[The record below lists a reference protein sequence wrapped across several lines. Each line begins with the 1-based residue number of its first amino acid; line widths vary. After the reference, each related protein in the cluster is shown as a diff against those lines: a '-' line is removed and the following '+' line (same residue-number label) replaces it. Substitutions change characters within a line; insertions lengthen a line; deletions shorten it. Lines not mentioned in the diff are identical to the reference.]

1 MAFEIYQ
8 SPKSKK
14 YYFRLKA
21 KNQQII
27 LQSEAYEQ
35 KSGAKNGIK
44 SVAKNAAAG
53 NFEKRKAKDGRGYF
67 VLMAKNKEIVGKSQM
82 YKSTGG
88 LNNGIK
94 SVTNNADA
102 SNVTDLTK

>member
-1 MAFEIYQ
+1 MAFEIFQ
-8 SPKSKK
+8 STKTKK

-35 KSGAKNGIK
+35 KAGAKRGIK
-44 SVAKNAAAG
+44 SVAKNATAG

-67 VLMAKNKEIVGKSQM
+67 VLIAKNKEIVGKSQL
-82 YKSTGG
+82 YKSTSG

-94 SVTNNADA
+94 SVTTNASGD
-102 SNVTDLTK
+102 VTDLTK